1 MSLNNLAILYS
12 DIQRFDDSE
21 TYYLRAIEIYER
33 LFKQEPNVY
42 YLKNIVRIL
51 NSLSYILLFSNKCS
65 ESEEYALKALSIF
78 PEYLITYTNLAAS
91 ILLQGRYD
99 EAKEI
104 YLKYKD
110 ELKCDF
116 LDYLEKFKLNDVI
129 PQERLNDVEKIIK
142 LLND

>member
-1 MSLNNLAILYS
+1 M
-12 DIQRFDDSE
+12 
-21 TYYLRAIEIYER
+21 
-33 LFKQEPNVY
+33 
-42 YLKNIVRIL
+42 
-51 NSLSYILLFSNKCS
+51 NSLSYILLFSNKYS
-65 ESEEYALKALSIF
+65 DSAEYAQKALSIF

-110 ELKCDF
+110 ELKNSF
-116 LDYLEKFKLNDVI
+116 LDDFEEFELNGVI
-129 PQERLNDVEKIIK
+129 PQERLNDVEKIIT

>member
-1 MSLNNLAILYS
+1 MS
-12 DIQRFDDSE
+12 
-21 TYYLRAIEIYER
+21 
-33 LFKQEPNVY
+33 
-42 YLKNIVRIL
+42 
-51 NSLSYILLFSNKCS
+51 
-65 ESEEYALKALSIF
+65 
-78 PEYLITYTNLAAS
+78 YTNLAAS

-110 ELKCDF
+110 ELKNSF
-116 LDYLEKFKLNDVI
+116 LDHFEEFKLNGVI